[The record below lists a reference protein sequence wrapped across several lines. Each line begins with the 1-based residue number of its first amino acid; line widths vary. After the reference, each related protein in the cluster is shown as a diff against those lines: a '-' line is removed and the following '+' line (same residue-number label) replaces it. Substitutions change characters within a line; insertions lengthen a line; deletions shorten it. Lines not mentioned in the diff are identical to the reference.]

1 MKSLNLR
8 TISLLVTII
17 SLVSCTKE
25 FEVQEDGQSETTSS
39 NNINEVKCWDLNNNG
54 EADTD
59 EDKNKDG
66 KVDNNDCVDQ

>member
-1 MKSLNLR
+1 MKKLNLL
-8 TISLLVTII
+8 TISVLVIGI
-17 SLVSCTKE
+17 GLVSCTKE
-25 FEVQEDGQSETTSS
+25 FEVQEDVKSETPSS
-39 NNINEVKCWDLNNNG
+39 KDVNEVKCWDLNNNG